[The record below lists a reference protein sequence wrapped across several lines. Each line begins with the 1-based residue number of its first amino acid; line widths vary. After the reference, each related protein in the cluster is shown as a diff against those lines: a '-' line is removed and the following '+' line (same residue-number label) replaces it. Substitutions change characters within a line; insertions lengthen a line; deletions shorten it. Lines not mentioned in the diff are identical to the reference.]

1 MSKKPGEQ
9 SDPDMGFES
18 KMKYSMELKAYE
30 KACKV
35 DPDVRSFDE
44 GVKER
49 TGRVIHSLAKGVEV
63 RSMSLE
69 TLRET
74 TNCLLEMD
82 QEVVKVLLGC
92 KEDIW
97 KNQDLFKLVEEY
109 FENSLQTLDFC
120 TVLENC
126 LRRARDNQLI
136 IQIALQQLPAQG
148 PPSETQCQKILEE
161 LKNFKSTGSPF
172 SEDFFKHFESVYKRH
187 TEMLEKLQQQRKKLD
202 KKLKHV
208 RAWRKV
214 SRIIFVATFAAVL
227 ICSVVAAAIA
237 APSVAAAVAAV
248 VPIAS
253 GGRWVDSYWKKYEDA
268 IKIQREVITGMHVG
282 TFIAIKDLESIRAL
296 VDNLEQ
302 MISSVL
308 TDIDFC
314 SKEDAFQLG
323 IERIKRKQE
332 SFMQD
337 IEDLERHVDRCGRD
351 VRQARTVVV
360 QKMIRPAA

>member
-9 SDPDMGFES
+9 SEPQMGFES

-30 KACKV
+30 EACRA
-35 DPDVRSFDE
+35 DPDVKNFDE
-44 GVKER
+44 AVKER
-49 TGRVIHSLAKGVEV
+49 TGKVIHSLAKGVQV
-63 RSMSLE
+63 RSLSLE

-74 TNCLLEMD
+74 TTCLLEMD

-97 KNQDLFKLVEEY
+97 KNHDLFELVEEY

-126 LRRARDNQLI
+126 LRKARDNQLI
-136 IQIALQQLPAQG
+136 IQVALQQIPAQG
-148 PPSETQCQKILEE
+148 PPSEAQCKKMLEE
-161 LKNFKSTGSPF
+161 LSNFKSAGSPF

-187 TEMLEKLQQQRKKLD
+187 TQMLEKLQLQRKKLD

-208 RAWRKV
+208 RVWRKV
-214 SRIIFVATFAAVL
+214 SSVIFVATFTAVL

-237 APSVAAAVAAV
+237 APPVAAALAAV

-253 GGRWVDSYWKKYEDA
+253 LGKWVDSYWKKYEDA
-268 IKIQREVITGMHVG
+268 IKLQREAITGMHVG
-282 TFIAIKDLESIRAL
+282 TFIAIKDLETIRVL

-302 MISSVL
+302 MINSILS
-308 TDIDFC
+308 DIDFC
-314 SKEDAFQLG
+314 SREQDAFRLG
-323 IERIKRKQE
+323 IGRIKRKQE

-337 IEDLERHVDRCGRD
+337 IEDLAQHVDRCSRD

-360 QKMIRPAA
+360 QRMIRPV